1 MAMTLAAVLPLAFL
15 QGCTRIEPLTPPV
28 EEDVDAITFAPA
40 IASTKGLLN
49 ASDLAYPRT
58 QILVYDFLTGFSG
71 ELSGHGTIGTS
82 DVVKYFSDKITPPA
96 DANTTPYWP
105 YWSAD
110 GTTGLGSTYGGPDLS
125 IAYPWTKSGLH
136 SFFGWLVRDGKSQE
150 PPLTIEDLF
159 HDGTALSFDESTRVL
174 TVPATGLTTS
184 SPQFD
189 FSYSEVNTVNAADR
203 TAGSNSVVPMQLK
216 HFFGAI
222 GITITNNSDKDV
234 KVYSVQLKN
243 FPYIGSGRINFNTGE
258 SPSTVVEYDSPVA
271 DPSSTPN
278 RYAYWPNKITTP
290 ITLYNKD
297 HATEANKVYDVSNS
311 AVLADDADPQFFLAW
326 PMYYSSLEPTVENVD
341 DEGVVTYS
349 ADSPLI
355 EVKYGD
361 TSSTAQ
367 TASTFT
373 YRFPKVNNPNT
384 TGAIIAGKKYLLELS
399 FADHQVVVSFNQL
412 PWTYEQ
418 YPMAY
423 EGDAISTTQ
432 LKFTENT
439 YVEGEKYTDANGRH
453 DVIQLTSAST
463 AGQYIAKGTFRI
475 YTPVNG
481 VLTVGTSGN
490 TEDFIVTLESGTS
503 ASGIGTG
510 SESITINPQRDG
522 GQVTLTVRPKGT
534 PSSGS
539 RIFLHFVVRNS
550 GRDSDADTEINRDNY
565 MITIP

>member
-1 MAMTLAAVLPLAFL
+1 MAMTLAAVLPLAL
-15 QGCTRIEPLTPPV
+15 MQGCTRIETLTPPV
-28 EEDVDAITFAPA
+28 EEEVDAITFAPS

-49 ASDLAYPRT
+49 ASTLSQSGT

-71 ELSGHGTIGTS
+71 ELSGHSGTIGTN
-82 DVVKYFSDKITPPA
+82 DVVKYFSDNIA
-96 DANTTPYWP
+96 YDASTSSYWP
-105 YWSAD
+105 FAN
-110 GTTGLGSTYGGPDLS
+110 GNV
-125 IAYPWTKSGLH
+125 YPWTKSGQH
-136 SFFGWLVRDGKSQE
+136 SFFGWLVQSGDTMPASHVTE
-150 PPLTIEDLF
+150 LF
-159 HDGTALSFDESTRVL
+159 HDGTALSFNESTRVL

-184 SPQFD
+184 SAKASTTVSASQFD
-189 FSYSEVNTVNAADR
+189 FSYSDVTTVNAATR
-203 TAGSNSVVPMQLK
+203 AAGSNSVVPMQLK

-243 FPYIGSGRINFNTGE
+243 FPNVGSGTIQFNTGE
-258 SPSTVVEYDSPVA
+258 SPSAVATYANPVTVGN
-271 DPSSTPN
+271 DP
-278 RYAYWPNKITTP
+278 YQYWPNKITTP

-297 HATEANKVYDVSNS
+297 HATEANKVYDASNS
-311 AVLADDADPQFFLAW
+311 AVLADDVDPQFFLAW
-326 PMYYSSLEPTVENVD
+326 PMYYSALEPVVQSVD

-439 YVEGEKYTDANGRH
+439 FVNGGKYTDANGKH

-463 AGQYIAKGTFRI
+463 AGQYIAKGTFKI

-510 SESITINPQRDG
+510 SESITINPHRDG

-539 RIFLHFVVRNS
+539 RIFLHFVVRNN

>member
-1 MAMTLAAVLPLAFL
+1 MLPLAFL
-15 QGCTRIEPLTPPV
+15 QGCTRIENLTPP
-28 EEDVDAITFAPA
+28 EEEEVDAIKFAPS
-40 IASTKGLLN
+40 IVSTKGLLN
-49 ASDLAYPRT
+49 ADDLSRACT
-58 QILVYDFLTGFSG
+58 LIQVYDFLTGFSG
-71 ELSGHGTIGTS
+71 ELDGHAGTIGTS
-82 DVVKYFSDKITPPA
+82 DIVKYFSDKITYDPS
-96 DANTTPYWP
+96 NSSYWP
-105 YWSAD
+105 YWSAN
-110 GTTGLGSTYGGPDLS
+110 GSTGFGTSYGGPDPS

-136 SFFGWLVRDGKSQE
+136 SFFGWLVRDGNGY
-150 PPLTIEDLF
+150 PPEKIEDLF
-159 HDGTALSFDESTRVL
+159 HDGTALSFDETTRVL

-184 SPQFD
+184 SSKASETISSSQFD
-189 FSYSEVNTVNAADR
+189 FSYSDVNTVDAATR

-243 FPYIGSGRINFNTGE
+243 FPNVGSGTLTFNTGA
-258 SPSTVVEYDSPVA
+258 SPGVVASYDTPVTVGS
-271 DPSSTPN
+271 DP
-278 RYAYWPNKITTP
+278 YQYWPNKITTP

-297 HATEANKVYDVSNS
+297 HATEAKKVYDASNS
-311 AVLADDADPQFFLAW
+311 AVLEDDAPPQFFLAW
-326 PMYYSSLEPTVENVD
+326 PMYYSALEPVVYNVD
-341 DEGVVTYS
+341 DEGVVTYT
-349 ADSPLI
+349 DGSPLI

-361 TSSTAQ
+361 LSSTEA

-384 TGAIIAGKKYLLELS
+384 TGAIIAGKKYQLDLS
-399 FADHQVVVSFNQL
+399 FADHQVVVSFHQL
-412 PWTYEQ
+412 PWTYEE

-439 YVEGEKYTDANGRH
+439 YVNGGKYTDADNIKH

-463 AGQYIAKGTFRI
+463 AGSYIAKGTFKV

-490 TEDFIVTLESGTS
+490 TEDFIVTLESGLSST
-503 ASGIGTG
+503 GTGSG
-510 SESITINPQRDG
+510 SESIQIDPHRDG
-522 GQVTLTVRPKGT
+522 GQITLTVRPKGT

-539 RIFLHFVVRNS
+539 RIFLHFVVRNN
-550 GRDSDADTEINRDNY
+550 GRDADADTEINRDNY